1 MTGDLKLKVFRL
13 LFSIIISPKEKRIKR
28 GITAKFGE
36 DPQKEKCRVSILNII
51 MIDNQKNKLMLSLRY
66 RDLRFAI

>member
-1 MTGDLKLKVFRL
+1 MTGDLKVFRL
-13 LFSIIISPKEKRIKR
+13 LSSIIISPKEKRIR
-28 GITAKFGE
+28 GDTAKFEE

-66 RDLRFAI
+66 RELRFAI

>member
-1 MTGDLKLKVFRL
+1 MTGDLKVFRL
-13 LFSIIISPKEKRIKR
+13 LSSIIISPKREADQE
-28 GITAKFGE
+28 GDTAKFEE

-66 RDLRFAI
+66 RELRFAI

>member
-1 MTGDLKLKVFRL
+1 MILFKEGTHKDGDG
-13 LFSIIISPKEKRIKR
+13 LFGTDI
-28 GITAKFGE
+28 AE

-66 RDLRFAI
+66 RELRFAI